1 MKKAKAEGC
10 GATSQGNQTQ
20 GIPQRSESDARPR
33 SAPGSEPQIAVR
45 LVNGRYHGE
54 RPFAASRCDVS
65 DAGQRVSLLRLRQR
79 PPFGRVPGMVDFAG
93 DRSC

>member
-45 LVNGRYHGE
+45 FVNGRYHGE

-65 DAGQRVSLLRLRQR
+65 DADKTDEQYTCLGANPQSSHDVLSC
-79 PPFGRVPGMVDFAG
+79 
-93 DRSC
+93 RS